1 MLLTVTCLL
10 GAAMG
15 IQAATARFIGVKDV
29 TTVVVTSTITGL
41 AADSVLGSG
50 NARRG
55 GGGSGRR
62 FLAVLL
68 IVAGALVGA
77 LLLHWHLRAGLVV
90 EGTLVLLVVAT
101 GAWHDLSRR
110 TP

>member
-1 MLLTVTCLL
+1 VLLTVTCLL

-15 IQAATARFIGVKDV
+15 IQ
-29 TTVVVTSTITGL
+29 
-41 AADSVLGSG
+41 
-50 NARRG
+50 

-77 LLLHWHLRAGLVV
+77 LLLHWHLWAGLVV